1 MALQCPPLPKRI
13 SEDELRQ
20 IYDETIEPLY
30 RFVSR
35 RCGSERALAEDV
47 TQETWLRAVAVW
59 RRDGLPNKPIG
70 WLTTVARNLILNHQR
85 KRENISLDVLSPA
98 EAPADE
104 RNVPDIPVETV
115 DLAAAVSEALLRI
128 PKEEA
133 RLLQSFHYDGRKMS
147 QLALAYGIS
156 ERAIEG
162 RLRRARERLR
172 RELELVF
179 KAERGLI

>member
-1 MALQCPPLPKRI
+1 MAKRP
-13 SEDELRQ
+13 SEDDLRK

-35 RCGSERALAEDV
+35 RCGNERALAEDV

-59 RRDGLPNKPIG
+59 QRDGLPNKPIG
-70 WLTTVARNLILNHQR
+70 WLTTVARNLILNQQR
-85 KRENISLDVLSPA
+85 KRESIPLDLLPPA
-98 EAPADE
+98 ETPTAPE
-104 RNVPDIPVETV
+104 RDIPDILAETV
-115 DLAAAVSEALLRI
+115 DVAAMVAVALLRI

-133 RLLQSFHYDGRKMS
+133 RLLESFHYDGRRMS
-147 QLALAYGIS
+147 QLAQSYGVS

-172 RELELVF
+172 RELELLF
-179 KAERGLI
+179 KTEQGLI